1 MDKERKKVIYVE
13 DEPDL
18 IELCRISFN
27 FSGFELEGVL
37 NGEEAMAVVNKIKNK
52 EIQAPDAFIL
62 DILLPKISGIEVL
75 KEIRKNKELDGV
87 TIVVFTNYSNEEYK
101 NETRKHKNTKYV
113 LKTDIIPTQLADMIE
128 KMIEKSKNI
137 FRDAQSIT

>member
-37 NGEEAMAVVNKIKNK
+37 DGEEAIAMLDKIKNK

-62 DILLPKISGIEVL
+62 DILLPKISGIEIL
-75 KEIRKNKELDGV
+75 KEIRKNKEFDSIP
-87 TIVVFTNYSNEEYK
+87 IVVLTNYSNEKYK
-101 NETRKHKNTKYV
+101 NEARKHKNTKYI
-113 LKTDIIPTQLADMIE
+113 LKTSVIPTQLVDIIE

>member
-1 MDKERKKVIYVE
+1 MDKERKKVIYVV

-75 KEIRKNKELDGV
+75 KEIRKNKEFDSIP
-87 TIVVFTNYSNEEYK
+87 IVVFTNYSNEKYK
-101 NETRKHKNTKYV
+101 NEARKHKNTKYI
-113 LKTDIIPTQLADMIE
+113 LKTSVIPTQLVDIIE

-137 FRDAQSIT
+137 SDNTQ